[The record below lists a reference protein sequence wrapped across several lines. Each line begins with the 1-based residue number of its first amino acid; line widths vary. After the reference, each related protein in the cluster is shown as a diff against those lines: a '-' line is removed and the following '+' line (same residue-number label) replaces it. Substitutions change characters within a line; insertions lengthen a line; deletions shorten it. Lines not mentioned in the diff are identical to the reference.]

1 MLRGNAGLWC
11 GYQIAEG
18 SKMKTRCSWAGS
30 DLLYIKYHDR
40 EWGVPLKDDQT
51 LFEFLTLE
59 GFQAGLSWLTILR
72 KRDNF
77 RQALDNF
84 DYQLIAEYNEKKIK
98 DLLNNAGII
107 RNQAK
112 IRAVV
117 SNARA
122 FLEVQQA
129 FGSFSDYIW
138 RFVDGKPIVNE
149 WKTDKEIPAKTPLSE
164 KISKDLK
171 QRGFKF
177 VGPTII
183 YAQMQATGM
192 VNDHITECFRY
203 QELLEER

>member
-1 MLRGNAGLWC
+1 
-11 GYQIAEG
+11 
-18 SKMKTRCSWAGS
+18 MKTRCSWAGS

>member
-1 MLRGNAGLWC
+1 
-11 GYQIAEG
+11 
-18 SKMKTRCSWAGS
+18 MKTRCSWAGS
-30 DLLYIKYHDR
+30 DPLYIKYHDQ

-84 DYQLIAEYNEKKIK
+84 DYHLIAEYNEKKIK
-98 DLLNNAGII
+98 KLLINAGII

-117 SNARA
+117 SNACA
-122 FLEVQQA
+122 FLETQQA

-138 RFVDGKPIVNE
+138 GFVDGKPIVNE
-149 WKTDKEIPAKTPLSE
+149 WKSEKEIPAKTTLSE
-164 KISKDLK
+164 QISKDLK

-177 VGPTII
+177 IGPTII

-192 VNDHITECFRY
+192 VNDHTTECFRY
-203 QELLEER
+203 QELLEEK

>member
-1 MLRGNAGLWC
+1 
-11 GYQIAEG
+11 
-18 SKMKTRCSWAGS
+18 MKTRCSWAGS
-30 DLLYIKYHDR
+30 DPLYIEYHDQ

-72 KRDNF
+72 KRENF

-84 DYQLIAEYNEKKIK
+84 DYQLIAKYNEKKIK

-122 FLEVQQA
+122 FLETQQA

-138 RFVDGKPIVNE
+138 RFVDGKPLVNA

-164 KISKDLK
+164 QISKDLK

-192 VNDHITECFRY
+192 VNDHITGCFRY
-203 QELLEER
+203 QELLEQG